1 MFVPIAN
8 EPRDYAWGSSTLI
21 AQYLGR
27 VPSGGPE
34 AEVWL
39 GAHPACPARVT
50 GGRHDGTTL
59 DAAIEAE
66 GLAQPAL
73 LLKVLA
79 AAAPLS
85 LQVHPD
91 DARAR
96 EGFAREDAAG
106 IPRDAAHR
114 SYRDPYAKPELIVAV
129 TPFEALC
136 GFRSREEALATL
148 DALAALDARI
158 ASVAEHV
165 RSGDALEWLLSG
177 APEVAEAVEAASA
190 AAPELAAT
198 HPRDA
203 DTIARIAEAHP
214 GDPGLL
220 VALLLQRLTLAPGE
234 ALYLPAGNMHAYLEG
249 LGMELMGPSDNV
261 LRGGLTPK
269 HVDVAE
275 LLAVVDR
282 SPLADPRLPA
292 TPLEDAI
299 AYRPEAPFELRR
311 VSGEH
316 AIGAAGERVRGL
328 VLAIAEA
335 SAEVEGEAH
344 AMAPSAAAWVDA
356 PGPVRIASDAAWV
369 ALERDTPARPAVPQ
383 DPARH
388 S

>member
-21 AQYLGR
+21 AEYLGR
-27 VPSGGPE
+27 APSGGPE

-39 GAHPACPARVT
+39 GAHPGSPARVT
-50 GGRHDGTTL
+50 GGRHEGATL

-85 LQVHPD
+85 LQAHPD

-106 IPRDAAHR
+106 IPRDAPHR
-114 SYRDPYAKPELIVAV
+114 SYRDPSAKPELIVAV
-129 TPFEALC
+129 TPFQALC
-136 GFRSREEALATL
+136 GFRSREEALVTL

-158 ASVAEHV
+158 APVAERV
-165 RSGDALEWLLSG
+165 RAGDALEWLLSG
-177 APEVAEAVEAASA
+177 DPEVAEAVAAAASA
-190 AAPELAAT
+190 APALAAT

-203 DTIARIAEAHP
+203 DTIARITETHP

-220 VALLLQRLTLAPGE
+220 VALLLHRLELSPGE
-234 ALYLPAGNMHAYLEG
+234 ALFLPAGNMHAYLEG

-292 TPLEDAI
+292 TPLEGAI

-311 VSGEH
+311 VTGEH
-316 AIGAAGERVRGL
+316 AIGGAGERVRGL
-328 VLAIAEA
+328 VLAIADTT
-335 SAEVEGEAH
+335 AEVEGEAQS
-344 AMAPSAAAWVDA
+344 MAPAAAAWIDA
-356 PGPVRIASDAAWV
+356 PGPVRIASDGAWV

-383 DPARH
+383 DPPRH